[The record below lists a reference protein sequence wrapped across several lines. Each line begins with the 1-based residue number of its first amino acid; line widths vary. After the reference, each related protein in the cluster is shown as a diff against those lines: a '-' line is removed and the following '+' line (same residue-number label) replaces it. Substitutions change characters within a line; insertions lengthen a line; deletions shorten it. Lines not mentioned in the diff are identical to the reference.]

1 MSHAPSRVR
10 LGVEAGRAL
19 IGLWFLVVSLAGAK
33 PLYLW
38 LEEHHA
44 RPALALLSALGL
56 AVLACAGTGL
66 VVAAVFRGLMHVI
79 APQGTAEPGVART
92 SSNVRT

>member
-1 MSHAPSRVR
+1 MSYAPSRVR

-19 IGLWFLVVSLAGAK
+19 IGLWFLVVSLVGAK

-44 RPALALLSALGL
+44 RPALALVSALGL

-66 VVAAVFRGLMHVI
+66 VAAAVFRSLMHAI
-79 APQGTAEPGVART
+79 APRGAVEPGVAR
-92 SSNVRT
+92 SSSELRT